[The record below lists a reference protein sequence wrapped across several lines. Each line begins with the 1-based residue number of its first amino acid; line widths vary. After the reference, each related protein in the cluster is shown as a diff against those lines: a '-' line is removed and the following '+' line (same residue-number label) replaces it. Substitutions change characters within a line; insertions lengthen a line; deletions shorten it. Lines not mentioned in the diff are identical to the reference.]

1 MLLFRMKEQSAT
13 DNLPLELQI
22 PVEGE
27 KEPSTITLDV

>member
-1 MLLFRMKEQSAT
+1 MKEQSAT

-27 KEPSTITLDV
+27 EEPPLTLDV